1 MKPTWR
7 ALQAVSLLAD
17 MCVISSPDT
26 EIVPAEG
33 TSSPP
38 SKFSNVVLPDPLGPI
53 NATKSPL
60 STSRFRP
67 WRTWISSP
75 PRAYFLSRPRTW
87 IKLAGLPFPSTLTM
101 MHSSLFDL
109 DDLTVAQIFRNLRHQ
124 RISLGYA
131 CQNFDVLSP
140 LGAESHGAAFHFAVV
155 NQEYS
160 RSSILLTH
168 RRARDQSFRRGYST
182 SHSGA
187 GLLFV
192 QKRNLD

>member
-38 SKFSNVVLPDPLGPI
+38 SKFSNVVLPDPLGPM

-75 PRAYFLSRPRTW
+75 PRAYFLSKPRTW
-87 IKLAGLPFPSTLTM
+87 TKLAELPLPSPLTM
-101 MHSSLFDL
+101 LRSLLFDL
-109 DDLTVAQIFRNLRHQ
+109 DGLPVAQIFGNFRH
-124 RISLGYA
+124 
-131 CQNFDVLSP
+131 
-140 LGAESHGAAFHFAVV
+140 
-155 NQEYS
+155 
-160 RSSILLTH
+160 
-168 RRARDQSFRRGYST
+168 
-182 SHSGA
+182 
-187 GLLFV
+187 
-192 QKRNLD
+192 

>member
-26 EIVPAEG
+26 EIVPEEG

-38 SKFSNVVLPDPLGPI
+38 NKFSNVVLPDPLGPM

-67 WRTWISSP
+67 LRTWISSP

-87 IKLAGLPFPSTLTM
+87 IKLAELPFPSTLTM
-101 MHSSLFDL
+101 SPSSLFDL
-109 DDLTVAQIFRNLRHQ
+109 DGLTVAEIFRNLPHQ
-124 RISLGYA
+124 GVSLGHA
-131 CQNFDVLSP
+131 CQDFHVLSP
-140 LGAESHGAAFHFAVV
+140 LGSEGHGATLHFAVV
-155 NQEYS
+155 YQEHARFS
-160 RSSILLTH
+160 VLLTY
-168 RRARDQSFRRGYST
+168 G
-182 SHSGA
+182 
-187 GLLFV
+187 
-192 QKRNLD
+192 